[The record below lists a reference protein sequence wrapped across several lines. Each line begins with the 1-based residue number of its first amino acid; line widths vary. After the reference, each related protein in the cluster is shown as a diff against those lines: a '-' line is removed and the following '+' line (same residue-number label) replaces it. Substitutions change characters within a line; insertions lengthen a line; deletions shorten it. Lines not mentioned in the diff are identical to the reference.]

1 MFVEYRNNS
10 LLRSLRK
17 SELAGYL
24 LDFSNNEDVTSREN
38 RTNKGSFENLELKEQ
53 RINKLLSSFEEALEY
68 VFKEEIKIKLD
79 LIIKNFLLEEKNKKF
94 IIPNKGIIYID
105 VDPKLVAPSGTL
117 IINFNV
123 LAGLI
128 KEMVAILQ
136 LESIK
141 INNSFD
147 AAITKNEM
155 DFFGLFI
162 QISYD
167 YFYKNLKKEYIR
179 LGFEPEMLQ
188 DIGVGIYIEDP
199 NFWII
204 KPESGIVLYSIY
216 QELVLAYD
224 LILIKELHPNKI
236 DLVFERIAKLLKIK
250 SERYSFIN
258 DLALDLN
265 NLNDLAA
272 HSSNINENLFG
283 LKTWV
288 AIKEIFGKE
297 NESEQNNEILDIINM
312 DITKFYLDL
321 EKIPLTL
328 ESYFAKI
335 YGVSDQLQKAKLS
348 SKTSSDVIF
357 KATLDSTYLDLA
369 KKYKIFLDDL
379 NQFPEDYTSAKL
391 KLKKLQLVETLSG
404 SDLLKDEIK
413 ELNDYINNY
422 SFEKFDF
429 GLFTF
434 GKFLEKTINI
444 NDNEKK
450 YFKDPN
456 SKNKDSKMI
465 EEAIKNFDRLY
476 RNRIIG
482 QDHIIEP
489 LWSVLKKWYIGIRS
503 KRPVGSFLLCGPTGV
518 GKTETAKF
526 LSEELGAFDNLITL
540 DMSEYQSEID
550 KTKII
555 GVAPGYA
562 GYDQGAG
569 VLNKVAENPRSVILF
584 DEIEKAHPLIFDLLL
599 QLLDEGRLTD
609 HKGIEVSFKECL
621 IICTTNAHY
630 GDIEHI
636 GTSNRS
642 DIINILSLSF
652 RKEFL
657 ARFTDILKFNNLSTE
672 VMELI
677 FDKKLAEEIK
687 EISESSQFEI
697 IIIEDENYYQK
708 KVKLVGGMDH
718 SLGAREL
725 GRLINEEI
733 IAPLIQLIIDLGSEI
748 EGKKFYFD
756 TLGKLKYK

>member
-1 MFVEYRNNS
+1 MFVEYRNTS

-24 LDFSNNEDVTSREN
+24 LDFSNNEDDTGRG
-38 RTNKGSFENLELKEQ
+38 NKGSFGSSELKEQ
-53 RINKLLSSFEEALEY
+53 RTNKLLSSFEEALEY

-79 LIIKNFLLEEKNKKF
+79 LIIKDFLLEEKNKKF
-94 IIPNKGIIYID
+94 MIPNKGIVYID
-105 VDPKLVAPSGTL
+105 VDPKLVSPSGTL
-117 IINFNV
+117 VINFNV

-128 KEMVAILQ
+128 KEMVVILQ

-147 AAITKNEM
+147 ASITKNEM

-167 YFYKNLKKEYIR
+167 YFYKNLKKEYLR

-199 NFWII
+199 NFWLI

-216 QELVLAYD
+216 QELALAYD

-236 DLVFERIAKLLKIK
+236 DSVFERIAKILKIK

-265 NLNDLAA
+265 NLDNLGALATLG
-272 HSSNINENLFG
+272 SNTNESLFG
-283 LKTWV
+283 LKTWI
-288 AIKEIFGKE
+288 AIKEIFGSDGKDG
-297 NESEQNNEILDIINM
+297 SDGILDIVNM

-335 YGVSDQLQKAKLS
+335 YGVSSELQNSKLN
-348 SKTSSDVIF
+348 SKVSSDVIF

-391 KLKKLQLVETLSG
+391 KLKKLKLVETLSG
-404 SDLLKDEIK
+404 SDLLKDEIQ

-444 NDNEKK
+444 NDTEKK

-456 SKNKDSKMI
+456 SKDKDSKMI

-569 VLNKVAENPRSVILF
+569 VLDKVAENPRSVILF

-609 HKGIEVSFKECL
+609 HKGNEVSFKECL

-630 GDIEHI
+630 GDIEHL
-636 GTSNRS
+636 GTNNRS

-657 ARFTDILKFNNLSTE
+657 ARFTDIVKFNNLSSE

-687 EISESSQFEI
+687 EISESSRMDI
-697 IIIEDENYYQK
+697 SIIEDENYYQK

-756 TLGKLKYK
+756 SIGKLKYKG